1 MQVISSSNLLT
12 RFDDVGAESL
22 PKESK
27 SVQSSDIPVVSPKRE
42 IDYEKSL
49 YESVSQEVSKTGESN
64 EDLAP
69 EFK

>member
-1 MQVISSSNLLT
+1 M
-12 RFDDVGAESL
+12 
-22 PKESK
+22 
-27 SVQSSDIPVVSPKRE
+27 VSPKRE

-49 YESVSQEVSKTGESN
+49 YESVSQEVSKTGESD